1 MSVRLPASE
10 RRRQLLDV
18 ALEVFASRGYHT
30 TSMNQVAEAAGVTK
44 PVLYQHFRSK
54 KALYHELLEDVS
66 SRLVDGIAKA
76 TAEATGPR
84 QQVEAG
90 LRSYFRFVNDN
101 RAAFTLLFGGG
112 NRRAGE
118 FADAARRVEDTIAE
132 VVASLIDVPG
142 LDGDQRRL
150 LAHGVVGL
158 TEGASRHWEASG
170 YQPEAD
176 ELAQRMAELAWAGL
190 RGIRTV

>member
-1 MSVRLPASE
+1 MSVRLPAPE

-44 PVLYQHFRSK
+44 PVLYQHFPSK

-66 SRLVDGIAKA
+66 ARLVNGIAKA
-76 TAEATGPR
+76 TTEAAGPR

-90 LRSYFRFVNDN
+90 LRSYFRFVNGN

-112 NRRAGE
+112 NRRTGE
-118 FADAARRVEDTIAE
+118 FADAARRVEETIAE
-132 VVASLIDVPG
+132 VVAGLIDVPG

-170 YQPEAD
+170 YRPDAD

-190 RGIRTV
+190 RGIRAV

>member
-1 MSVRLPASE
+1 MSIRLPAPA

-66 SRLVDGIAKA
+66 ARLVDAIAKA
-76 TAEATGPR
+76 TTEATGPR

-90 LRSYFRFVNDN
+90 LRTYFRFVNEN

-132 VVASLIDVPG
+132 VVAGLIDVPG

-158 TEGASRHWEASG
+158 TEGASRHWEANG
-170 YQPEAD
+170 YQPEPD
-176 ELAQRMAELAWAGL
+176 ELARRMAELAWAGL